1 MQISTSPKKLSRFR
15 GRGHRL
21 ASFKP
26 TLEPLEERTLLNAG
40 ALDQTFG
47 MNGEVMSNFS
57 LSNFTT
63 ALLQT
68 DGKIVVVGSAGPSV
82 SILALARY
90 NPDGSLDSSFG
101 MGGVEYSPLI
111 GGAAAAA
118 LQADGAILVAG
129 GRNEESV
136 LARFTTSG
144 APDST
149 FGTGGSVTTS
159 IPELTGVAVAP
170 DGKIILAG
178 FGFPPPSYSST
189 IELQRYNPNGTL
201 DTTFGSGG
209 TATDPAGGAQS
220 SRLLTQPDGKILL
233 VETIGGTM
241 ANGYITP
248 FLVKRYN
255 ADGSVDQGFQVPVN
269 VGTGFNAAEDVAL

>member
-82 SILALARY
+82 LSKGLFRIPGPRY
-90 NPDGSLDSSFG
+90 RKN
-101 MGGVEYSPLI
+101 
-111 GGAAAAA
+111 
-118 LQADGAILVAG
+118 
-129 GRNEESV
+129 
-136 LARFTTSG
+136 
-144 APDST
+144 
-149 FGTGGSVTTS
+149 
-159 IPELTGVAVAP
+159 
-170 DGKIILAG
+170 
-178 FGFPPPSYSST
+178 
-189 IELQRYNPNGTL
+189 
-201 DTTFGSGG
+201 
-209 TATDPAGGAQS
+209 
-220 SRLLTQPDGKILL
+220 
-233 VETIGGTM
+233 
-241 ANGYITP
+241 
-248 FLVKRYN
+248 
-255 ADGSVDQGFQVPVN
+255 
-269 VGTGFNAAEDVAL
+269 